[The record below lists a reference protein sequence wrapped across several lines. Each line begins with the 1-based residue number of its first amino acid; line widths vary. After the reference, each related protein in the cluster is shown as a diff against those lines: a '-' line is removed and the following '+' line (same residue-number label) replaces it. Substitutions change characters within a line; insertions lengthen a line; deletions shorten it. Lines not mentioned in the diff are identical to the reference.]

1 MALEMFLKIDGV
13 DGGTRNYQHKGWAD
27 MLSWN
32 CNLERTPEDLA
43 ANGEPCASMNQIT
56 ILKAIGKE
64 STTLLRLFVDQTPI
78 KLVEVSVI
86 PVVGKRE
93 ALLKY
98 MSIVMEDVRITAM
111 RTDGE
116 AEENFFRER
125 LVLKFGKMKYE
136 VYHHSARD
144 PNDAASG
151 AKVENFT
158 FSWDLAANA
167 AY

>member
-27 MLSWN
+27 ILSWN
-32 CNLERTPEDLA
+32 WNLERLPEDLA
-43 ANGEPCASMNQIT
+43 AAAEPCARMNQIT

-64 STTLLRLFVDQTPI
+64 SAALLRLFVDQTPI
-78 KLVEVSVI
+78 KSIEISVI

-98 MSIVMEDVRITAM
+98 MSIVMQDVRIISM

-125 LVLKFGKMKYE
+125 LILEFGKIKYE
-136 VYHHSARD
+136 VYHHTAGD
-144 PNDAASG
+144 PNDGAAT
-151 AKVENFT
+151 AVVENYT
-158 FSWDLAANA
+158 FEWDMTTNA
-167 AY
+167 AC

>member
-1 MALEMFLKIDGV
+1 MALEMFLKIDGI

-32 CNLERTPEDLA
+32 WNLERTSEEQIAD
-43 ANGEPCASMNQIT
+43 GQPCGSMNQIT
-56 ILKAIGKE
+56 ILKPIGKE
-64 STTLLRLFVDQTPI
+64 SAALIRSFVEQTPI
-78 KLVEVSVI
+78 KLVEISVI

-98 MSIVMEDVRITAM
+98 QSIIMEDVRITAM

-125 LVLKFGKMKYE
+125 LILNFGKIKYE
-136 VYHHSARD
+136 VYHHSSGD
-144 PNDAASG
+144 PNDGAGG

-158 FSWDLAANA
+158 FAWDLVANSA
-167 AY
+167 C